1 MVKLPVIV
9 YNRKTQSDVFADA
22 IGLRQKLEAQAIRD
36 QETTGLCLSIRNC
49 IKRAPNS
56 TVPGQHRFGFEKP
69 HFCSL

>member
-36 QETTGLCLSIRNC
+36 QETTGLFMVN
-49 IKRAPNS
+49 
-56 TVPGQHRFGFEKP
+56 
-69 HFCSL
+69 